1 MNINLE
7 LYRAFYY
14 VAVTLSFSE
23 ASRQLYISQ
32 SAVSQSVKTLEKKL
46 GRQLFIRSTKKVTL
60 TPDGELLLS
69 HIEPAIR
76 MITEGEALLTHE
88 DSIQGQLRIGSSDTI
103 CRYFLLDYLKQFHQD
118 YPDVQIQVTN
128 STSIGC
134 AKLLDNG
141 QVDFIISNFPNSYL
155 NASHPRIP
163 LREFQDVFT
172 AHPSC
177 FPLDSRTLSLKE
189 LLDYPIL
196 TLTKHSVTSEYLYEH
211 FQNHGL
217 KLVPEVEL
225 SSNDLLVDMA
235 QIGLGIAFVP
245 DYMLKKNTE
254 LISLSIQEPL
264 PPRKLVLVH
273 PKTGHMTPVAEKF
286 MEYF

>member
-14 VAVTLSFSE
+14 VALTLSFSE

-76 MITEGEALLTHE
+76 MITEGETLLTR
-88 DSIQGQLRIGSSDTI
+88 DSSIRGLLRIGASDTI
-103 CRYFLLDYLKQFHQD
+103 CRYFLLDYLRQFHQD
-118 YPDVQIQVTN
+118 YPEVQIQVTN

-141 QVDFIISNFPNSYL
+141 QADFIISNFPNPYL
-155 NASHPRIP
+155 DPGHPRLP
-163 LREFQDVFT
+163 LRQFQDVFA
-172 AHPSC
+172 AHPSY
-177 FPLDSRTLSLKE
+177 FPLESKTLSLKE
-189 LLDYPIL
+189 LLSYPIL
-196 TLTKHSVTSEYLYEH
+196 MLTKHSTTSEYLCEH
-211 FQNHGL
+211 FQNCGL
-217 KLVPEVEL
+217 KLIPEVEL

-235 QIGLGIAFVP
+235 EIGLGIAFVP

-254 LISLSIQEPL
+254 LFALSIQEP
-264 PPRKLVLVH
+264 PQPRSLVLVS
-273 PKTGHMTPVAEKF
+273 PKTGHMTPAAEKF